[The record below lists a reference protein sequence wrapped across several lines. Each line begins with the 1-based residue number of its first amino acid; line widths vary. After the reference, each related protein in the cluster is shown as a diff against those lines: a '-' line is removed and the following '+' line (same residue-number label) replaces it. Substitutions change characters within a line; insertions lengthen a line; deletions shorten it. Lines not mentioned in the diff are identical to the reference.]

1 MKRELLPPR
10 ALKGVRVGIS
20 VSGSADLDRLGL
32 LESHLRLALG
42 EIARCVLLSGGQI
55 AYGGHLDPGGY
66 TAFLVQELHRYGR
79 RDRPLH
85 VCLAWQEH
93 RKLSVGEIDA
103 QKKSLGLYGDITCLD
118 VDGRPIDPV
127 ANRSKDPVPEL
138 DESVR
143 SRSLTSLRLYMARK
157 TSARIF
163 IGGRRKGFEGNMPGL
178 VEEAIVALKAGQP
191 VYLVGGFGGVTL
203 DILRVLGVDD
213 GSWLPERA
221 GTYLP
226 DPRLAE
232 SLDVLRDVGNQR
244 SWTEPKNGLSED
256 ENRKLAA
263 THRPSEIGVLISL
276 GLGRLFST
284 FS

>member
-32 LESHLRLALG
+32 LESHFRLALG

-85 VCLAWQEH
+85 VYLAWQEH
-93 RKLSVGEIDA
+93 RKLSVGEISA
-103 QKKSLGLYGDITCLD
+103 QKKLLGLYGDITCLD

-157 TSARIF
+157 TSARIL
-163 IGGRRKGFEGNMPGL
+163 IGGRHKGFEGNMPGPRRRSDYCTEGRPACL
-178 VEEAIVALKAGQP
+178 SGRWIRRRDAGYPQDPGCGRWIVASGESRHVSSRP
-191 VYLVGGFGGVTL
+191 PPGGELGCTEGCRKSAEL
-203 DILRVLGVDD
+203 D
-213 GSWLPERA
+213 RA
-221 GTYLP
+221 EKWP
-226 DPRLAE
+226 
-232 SLDVLRDVGNQR
+232 
-244 SWTEPKNGLSED
+244 
-256 ENRKLAA
+256 
-263 THRPSEIGVLISL
+263 
-276 GLGRLFST
+276 
-284 FS
+284 